1 MTFRVEVV
9 CLHDGGEQRCS
20 VAEMERAEL
29 ALETFGMS
37 IAEGKAILHGIQ
49 DFVAAQQVIEGLK
62 RKRVCANCGQR
73 YHSKEAGT
81 HTVKTVFG
89 AVEVPNPRWERCP
102 CQTEGPRTFRPSA
115 AWLLGARTSP
125 EMLYLETKWASLI
138 PFEKV
143 VDLLKEVLPVA
154 EATNSQTVREHLHA
168 VAERIEQELGED
180 RQPRDFATVEAIAE
194 LPLPD
199 GPMTVGIDGGYVRAA
214 HKQGNF
220 EVIAGRSVVAFRR
233 EEGDS
238 VPPPKCFGFVQT
250 YDQKPRQRVW
260 EVMKSQGMQE
270 NQQVVFMSDGGE
282 DVRQVQEYLHP
293 NSEHLIDW
301 FHITM
306 RLTVLQQQT
315 KGLQA
320 DRPNEGLAASK
331 QIESIKHLLWH
342 GNADEALDRIDNL
355 FMDLDQISRQSGP
368 AAKLAAGIS
377 DLRTYGPLRR
387 PLPWRPRPPESD
399 LLPRAGTAN
408 PRSPGHHL
416 PDPRCGRGR
425 SPHWPRLPTHWRER
439 ISARDVQHP
448 DGPARYPPGL
458 GRHSTHDFLF
468 CPKKR
473 DAVGRSAGGGSP
485 SRH

>member
-9 CLHDGGEQRCS
+9 CLQEGGEQRCS
-20 VAEMERAEL
+20 VAELDRAEL
-29 ALETFGMS
+29 VLETLGMS
-37 IAEGKAILHGIQ
+37 VAEGKAILHGIQ
-49 DFVAAQQVIEGLK
+49 EFVAAQQVIEDLK
-62 RKRVCANCGQR
+62 RKRACPTCGRR
-73 YHSKEAGT
+73 YPSKDAGT
-81 HTVKTVFG
+81 HTIKTIFG
-89 AVEVPNPRWERCP
+89 AVEVPNQRWERCP
-102 CQTEGPRTFRPSA
+102 CQTEGPRTFRPTT
-115 AWLLGARTSP
+115 AWLQGARTSP
-125 EMLYLETKWASLI
+125 ELLYLETKWASLI

-154 EATNSQTVREHLHA
+154 EATNSQTVREHQHA
-168 VAERIEQELGED
+168 VAERIEQELGEE
-180 RQPRDFATVEAIAE
+180 RPPRDFATVESIAE

-306 RLTVLQQQT
+306 RLTVLQQQV
-315 KGLQA
+315 KALQA
-320 DRPNEGLAASK
+320 DRPDEGSAASK
-331 QIESIKHLLWH
+331 QIVSIKHLLWH
-342 GNADEALDRIDNL
+342 GNVDEALDRIDNL
-355 FMDLDQISRQSGP
+355 LMDLDLIGRQSAP
-368 AAKLAAGIS
+368 AEKLAAGIS
-377 DLRTYGPLRR
+377 DLRTYIGNNRGSIPNYGERYRQGETISTAYVESTINQVVSRR
-387 PLPWRPRPPESD
+387 FVKKQQMQWTLKGAHLLLQTRTKVLNNELEDVFRRWFPRFRPKAQTDSSEQK
-399 LLPRAGTAN
+399 AA
-408 PRSPGHHL
+408 
-416 PDPRCGRGR
+416 
-425 SPHWPRLPTHWRER
+425 
-439 ISARDVQHP
+439 
-448 DGPARYPPGL
+448 
-458 GRHSTHDFLF
+458 
-468 CPKKR
+468 
-473 DAVGRSAGGGSP
+473 
-485 SRH
+485 